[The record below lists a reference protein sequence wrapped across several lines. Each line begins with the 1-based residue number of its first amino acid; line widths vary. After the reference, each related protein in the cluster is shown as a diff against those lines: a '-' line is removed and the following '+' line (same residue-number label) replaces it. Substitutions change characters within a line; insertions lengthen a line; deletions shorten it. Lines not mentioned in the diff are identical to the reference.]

1 VGLNSTG
8 NRDEALAL
16 LKATDAR
23 HPYNLD
29 VLSALISMNREAGNA
44 KAALIYARKA
54 AEALP
59 NDPGVTR
66 LVTELEKVN

>member
-8 NRDEALAL
+8 KRDEALAL

-23 HPYNLD
+23 HPYDLD
-29 VLSALISMNREAGNA
+29 ILGALISINREAGNA

-54 AEALP
+54 AEVLP
-59 NDPGVTR
+59 DDPEVKR